1 VNRDEIYERYLTRAI
16 SEINELG
23 DEIARCSLAPHHGH
37 QPVVG
42 SGHPLADIFLLK
54 YAPGPSEVAEGVAF
68 YGRPGQAVLKS
79 VQRLGIDPLLLYGTN
94 CVKCG
99 DLADE
104 ERRAVCPVWLLREL
118 AIVQPKMVVV
128 MGEDALAVL
137 NDLDVPL
144 GRTLEPTIGEVQQL
158 TPTVD
163 ALFVPAIEASL
174 DDQGAKRR
182 FWDAFRALGEWYESL
197 PPY

>member
-1 VNRDEIYERYLTRAI
+1 
-16 SEINELG
+16 
-23 DEIARCSLAPHHGH
+23 
-37 QPVVG
+37 
-42 SGHPLADIFLLK
+42 
-54 YAPGPSEVAEGVAF
+54 
-68 YGRPGQAVLKS
+68 
-79 VQRLGIDPLLLYGTN
+79 
-94 CVKCG
+94 
-99 DLADE
+99 
-104 ERRAVCPVWLLREL
+104 
-118 AIVQPKMVVV
+118 MVVV

-163 ALFVPAIEASL
+163 ALFVPAIESSL
-174 DDQGAKRR
+174 DDQAAKRR